1 MSFDAMGQ
9 HYEVELVRK
18 TDMAASE
25 VKHTNVEEAVHSAVS
40 MVTESCYWKGR
51 VTIFEGRGI
60 RARVAA
66 FDEILIIKPSAYYMD
81 LEKDAAMDHSM
92 GDEVLMYRLSDFD
105 RPKIM
110 GTEGVSDYVVADDV
124 EDDEA
129 MRRRLYSSSSPGNTE
144 ITVLI
149 GPVRV
154 ANYKNDFGTN
164 WYSALYYDT
173 SDMMNAVDSVYDATN
188 WNDNG
193 RSSVG
198 SAGSLR
204 VRFNEIHLIYAF
216 TGSYASM
223 APTKRFSNCPLGNG
237 QYDDS
242 D

>member
-51 VTIFEGRGI
+51 VTNFEGTSIVSAPFCEGRGI

-92 GDEVLMYRLSDFD
+92 EDEVLMYRLSDFD

-110 GTEGVSDYVVADDV
+110 GTEGVSDYVRTADEMMV
-124 EDDEA
+124 EGQD
-129 MRRRLYSSSSPGNTE
+129 MRRRLYSSGSPGSTE
-144 ITVLI
+144 ILVLI
-149 GPVRV
+149 GPVRT
-154 ANYKNDFGTN
+154 ANYKADYGSN
-164 WYSALYYDT
+164 WYSQL
-173 SDMMNAVDSVYDATN
+173 
-188 WNDNG
+188 
-193 RSSVG
+193 
-198 SAGSLR
+198 
-204 VRFNEIHLIYAF
+204 FH
-216 TGSYASM
+216 
-223 APTKRFSNCPLGNG
+223 
-237 QYDDS
+237 
-242 D
+242 